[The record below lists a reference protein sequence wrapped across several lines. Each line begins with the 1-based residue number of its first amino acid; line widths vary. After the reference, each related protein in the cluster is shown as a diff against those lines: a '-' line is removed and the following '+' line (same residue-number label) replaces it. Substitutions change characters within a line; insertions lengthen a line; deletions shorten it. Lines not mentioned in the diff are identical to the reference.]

1 VHASSEIL
9 YNLSPKYQELDACTD
24 FEQLVCE
31 GWSERHDL
39 RPDQGATGTLST
51 MSETSQTLL
60 RHILEAPYPDS
71 SKHSSFSPAQL
82 AITESSIDKEN
93 FEKLKTAYNACMD
106 EDTIKKAG
114 ATPLLDVFEQIL
126 KLTELSDMV
135 TYLAEQGISA
145 FISAGAVSALPLFP
159 PLHG

>member
-1 VHASSEIL
+1 
-9 YNLSPKYQELDACTD
+9 
-24 FEQLVCE
+24 
-31 GWSERHDL
+31 
-39 RPDQGATGTLST
+39 

-159 PLHG
+159 PRG